1 MYFIS
6 KPITTGITFSEFVES
21 LLYYYF
27 FTEKNRKKRKELKYP
42 KTNTIKRNYSSPM
55 VIPY

>member
-21 LLYYYF
+21 LLYYF

>member
-21 LLYYYF
+21 LLYYF
-27 FTEKNRKKRKELKYP
+27 FTEKNRKKK
-42 KTNTIKRNYSSPM
+42 KRTE
-55 VIPY
+55 IP